1 MPIKV
6 GYARCSTEGQDL
18 TAQRE
23 WLLEQGVAED
33 HILHGPWL
41 LGLVPPHRP
50 GLEMA
55 LAVVRAGDTLLVVK
69 LDRLARS
76 VRDALDILESLADKG
91 VRFQL
96 GDTVYD
102 WASPM
107 NKLFLGLLALVAE
120 FEADLTRQRTKEGMA
135 IARAKGKLK
144 GRGHKLSPAQQR
156 SLVREYE
163 QGTENIVD
171 LAKEFGV
178 SRPTVYRVLA
188 RHAPKA
194 SPSPAAPGDALAS
207 RPNGDEVATPQPEVN
222 LRPDPGV
229 A

>member
-33 HILHGPWL
+33 HIYMDHGFS
-41 LGLVPPHRP
+41 GRYRHRP

-120 FEADLTRQRTKEGMA
+120 FEANLTRQRTKEGMA

-163 QGTENIVD
+163 QGPRT
-171 LAKEFGV
+171 
-178 SRPTVYRVLA
+178 
-188 RHAPKA
+188 
-194 SPSPAAPGDALAS
+194 
-207 RPNGDEVATPQPEVN
+207 
-222 LRPDPGV
+222 
-229 A
+229 